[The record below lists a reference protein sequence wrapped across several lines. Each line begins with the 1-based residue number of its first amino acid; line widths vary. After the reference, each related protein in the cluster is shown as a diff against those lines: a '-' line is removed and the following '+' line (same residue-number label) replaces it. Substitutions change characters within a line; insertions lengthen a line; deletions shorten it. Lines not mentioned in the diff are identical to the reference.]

1 MIKLFGTTRRKRI
14 ISFFL
19 LITIVSEIV
28 TPTATFALTGGPSQP
43 EVQAFTPVSTAEMV
57 DLTSGDFKYNIPL
70 MDVGGY
76 PLNIAYN
83 SGIGMDDEA
92 SWTGLGWN
100 LNVGSINRNM
110 RGLPDDFNGEVI
122 EKELNMKDNTT
133 YGVNVGV
140 GIELFGG
147 VKNSDGNNGNSPG
160 KLNVGLGINYNN
172 YTGIGME
179 QTANI
184 GISAGD
190 KSKGSM
196 NAGLGMKSSNSGGL
210 TLSPNL
216 SFSAKTDNK
225 QKDDATTFG
234 SASIGIGMSV
244 NSRAGLKDLSVNAGY
259 KRNRQKECQY
269 KGETV
274 SLDRSGGTGSAGV
287 INFGAST
294 YVPFIQNSMVNNS
307 VALSFKLGTTVF
319 GLDGDITIGGYF
331 ANQSI
336 MNPYTSTAAYGY
348 MFSHVGQESDNVL
361 MDFNREKDQSFSRY
375 TKNLPITN
383 QTYDVF
389 SVTGQG
395 IGGAFRPFRSDVGYV
410 FDNKS
415 TNTSDSY
422 SAGGEFAGAQTAH
435 LGVDISV
442 VDVNT
447 VSGKWKDDNMAKGRL
462 MAHDATT
469 NKDYEPYYF
478 REVGEKSSDDVQN
491 TLFTSL
497 GGDEAYRIKIDKLV
511 DHRATDV
518 LENSESGIPLP
529 VPATNYIQQRQKRNQ
544 VMSTL
549 NLEDAKSYGFDKA
562 IYDPAVSHPAGM
574 DISASARPHHIAE
587 ITTLRTDGSRYI
599 YGLPAYNTQQEE
611 ISFNA
616 SATANATNQ
625 TTVTPHPG
633 YDAATGYVSYGANDI
648 STSNQNG
655 IDHYYSRVKM
665 PAYAHSY
672 LLTAIVS
679 PDYVDILGN
688 GPDDTD
694 LGNYTKFEYERA
706 VNTGGTSGN
715 YNWRIPYDLNSANF
729 NENGKSIQN
738 DDQGSFVYG
747 EKELWFV
754 KRVITKNYVAVF
766 SLGDRHDALGVQDVN
781 GGVGSNPVKSKYL
794 KSVSLYA
801 RPEYDADTT
810 PGKTNAVP
818 IKVVH
823 FVYDYSLCPG
833 VPNNDGLPETVN
845 SVNINAAKGKLTL
858 KEVYFTYGKSDKA
871 KFSKYQFG
879 YGQNN
884 SSGTQVSN
892 FKYQP
897 KAYDRWGNYMP
908 VNNDPNNHITS
919 GTVATPASAYTYT
932 SPLNNA
938 EFPYVDQW
946 SKTEAD
952 YRASAWNLTSIQLP
966 SGASIA
972 VKYESDD
979 YAFVQNR
986 PAMQMMNVIDVTSS
1000 TSLSGLPTANSI
1012 GELYQKTGPLQF
1024 TNNLYVH
1031 FELSGP
1037 LNSSGTASDEIR
1049 YKYLK
1054 DINGDGKYL
1063 YFRFLANLTKRGTT
1077 LGRNEG
1083 DHFEYVSGYA
1093 EMDGAV
1099 PDCGLSGVNGPHGF
1113 PVAYIK
1119 LKDVRR
1125 DDKTS
1130 FGAGSTINPIVK
1142 AVLNFGKTR
1151 YNNVVWDASFSP
1163 PGDVISAV
1171 KQLASEARGG
1181 PIKTMMQAIKGPN
1194 NSLMDKEYGKE
1205 FVRNKSWIRLYNTTG
1220 RKFGGGSRV
1229 KELKID
1235 DNWTSQTQDS
1245 NNPNGQASSVYGQ
1258 EFTYET
1264 TFMGET
1270 ISSGV
1275 ASYEPMLGGDENP
1288 FRQPVFMGPNKFTM
1302 LVPDERFFMEEP
1314 FGESFFPSASVSY
1327 SKVKVKNRIPSGV
1340 NVKTHGTGYVV
1351 HEFYTAKDYPTI
1363 TSHTPIYAKQ
1373 YKPPLGGLLKVMSR
1387 DYMAATQGYVIKLND
1402 MHGKQK
1408 AQSVYAEGSAD
1419 PMSKVEYFYKTK
1431 GGDYTDYGLRDVHS
1445 DASCPPNELDNTCV
1459 VIEKDGTISS
1469 KTIGM
1474 DFDAVADF
1482 RETETKTVMGGAQ
1495 INLSVFLVSI
1505 IPAAVPT
1512 VWPSYSFEKTRFRS
1526 AVMTKV
1532 ISNYGVL
1539 EKTTAH
1545 DNGSSVT
1552 TSNLAYDAQ
1561 TGDVLVTRTKNDF
1574 HDDIYSLKYPAFWG
1588 YDLMGPAYKNIG
1600 YSETVSFSAPGTFT
1614 VSRPDLFN
1622 IGDEITVPGTTPTV
1636 GWVCSI
1642 SGSQI
1647 SVISNAGNPAGT
1659 GTNVRVKVLRSGR
1672 RNLLSSQMAS
1682 LTSLVNPVDYDN
1694 NGLDAT
1700 LDVRTTGTKDYK
1712 VLNTSAIEYSDQ
1724 WQTFKGYEV
1733 ETTTCSSSLSAQGTA
1748 MSTFIQTLVANNKF
1762 QNPLTIS
1769 GSPNFTGAT
1778 VRTAGGVYNYGFSS
1792 SLYFPS
1798 YTPPGSNGL
1807 QWYFKPYPNNPTI
1820 ANFGVGCD
1828 PACFNSPFENC
1839 GHIIATGPS
1848 GFDWNVSKIKTITSF
1863 SVDPT
1868 SCNPVIQVC
1877 GTYVTTTNS
1886 TPRPVCFTIQATGS
1900 CWVLTTVTSSVTT
1913 SLCGIGIGSKV
1924 NPFWYGIKGSWRP
1937 KTTWSYLEDR
1947 NQQAYTSLNN
1957 NVDIRHDGAIKDYK
1971 PFYDIPVSGGTWSVT
1986 TANINRWTYT
1996 SEITKHT
2003 PNGVEVENRDALGRY
2018 SSALYGYNASL
2029 PVAVASNAQL
2039 QEIAFDGVEDYGFYG
2054 LICNGASRE
2063 HHFDFAKYPLNVT
2076 KQEAHTGKQSIKVNQ
2091 LTSLSVSKK
2100 LMSAPCTTAVSPLC
2114 SYTLTCSDFIYPFTP
2129 ITHQG
2134 SKKYILSYWVKE
2146 KETLASSGA
2155 VLTYLNSSIGL
2166 SVSGS
2171 GSVSMGTL
2179 KKSDIIDG
2187 WQRFEQDFTISS
2199 GASGRLNVTL
2209 VNTTNNITSYFDD
2222 IRIHPFNSNMKSFVY
2237 DPVTLKYVAELDANN
2252 FATFYEYDEEGSLVR
2267 VKKETEKGIMTIQE
2281 TKNHTKR

>member
-274 SLDRSGGTGSAGV
+274 TLDRSGGTGSAGV

-319 GLDGDITIGGYF
+319 GLDGDVTIGGYF

-395 IGGAFRPFRSDVGYV
+395 ISGAFRPFRSDVGYV

-422 SAGGEFAGAQTAH
+422 SAGGELAGAQTAH
-435 LGVDISV
+435 LGVDVSV

-447 VSGKWKDDNMAKGRL
+447 VAGKWKDDNDAKAL
-462 MAHDATT
+462 LSAHDATT

-491 TLFTSL
+491 ALFTSI
-497 GGDEAYRIKIDKLV
+497 GGEEAYRIKIDQLV
-511 DHRATDV
+511 NHRATKI
-518 LENSESGIPLP
+518 LENSESGIPKVLTG
-529 VPATNYIQQRQKRNQ
+529 TNYIQKRQKRNQ

-549 NLEDAKSYGFDKA
+549 NLEEAKSYGFDKA
-562 IYDPAVSHPAGM
+562 IYDPGLPHPAGM

-633 YDAATGYVSYGANDI
+633 YDATTGYVSYGTNDI

-688 GPDDTD
+688 GPDDYD
-694 LGNYTKFEYERA
+694 LGNYTKFEYQRA
-706 VNTGGTSGN
+706 VNSTSTTAN
-715 YNWRIPYDLNSANF
+715 YNWRIPYDPNRANF
-729 NENGKSIQN
+729 NENGKSVQN

-754 KRVITKNYVAVF
+754 KRIITKNYVAVF
-766 SLGDRHDALGVQDVN
+766 ELGDRHDALGVQDVN

-801 RPEYDADTT
+801 KPEYIADA
-810 PGKTNAVP
+810 PNNYVNAVP

-833 VPNNDGLPETVN
+833 VPNNDGGVETVG
-845 SVNINAAKGKLTL
+845 STNINAAEGKLTL
-858 KEVYFTYGKSDKA
+858 KEIYFTYGKSDKA
-871 KFSKYQFG
+871 KFSKYKFD
-879 YGQNN
+879 YGQLKK
-884 SSGTQVSN
+884 GTSTPLSN

-908 VNNDPNNHITS
+908 VNNDSLGHVTS
-919 GTVATPASAYTYT
+919 GAAATPPSAYTYT
-932 SPLNNA
+932 SALNNA

-952 YRASAWNLTSIQLP
+952 FRASAWNLTKIELP
-966 SGASIA
+966 SGATIR
-972 VKYESDD
+972 VNYESDD

-986 PAMQMMNVIDVTSS
+986 PAMQMMKVVAIGTSS
-1000 TSLSGLPTANSI
+1000 NTALPGTI
-1012 GELYQKTGPLQF
+1012 TGDLYAGTGNGQQNQYLF
-1024 TNNLYVH
+1024 
-1031 FELSGP
+1031 FELTEKLTYS
-1037 LNSSGTASDEIR
+1037 TTFEASAKIR
-1049 YKYLK
+1049 QKYLK
-1054 DINGDGKYL
+1054 DINSNGKYM
-1063 YFRFLANLTKRGTT
+1063 YFRFLVNLTNTT
-1077 LGRNEG
+1077 SNTTNAG

-1093 EMDGAV
+1093 ELDGNI
-1099 PDCGLSGVNGPHGF
+1099 PDCGIVPGLLSNNKQVGYV
-1113 PVAYIK
+1113 K
-1119 LKDVRR
+1119 LALVKR
-1125 DDKTS
+1125 DDKTAS
-1130 FGAGSTINPIVK
+1130 NPTLQINPIAK
-1142 AVLNFGKTR
+1142 AALNFGKTR
-1151 YNNVVWDASFSP
+1151 YNNLVWDASFSP
-1163 PGDVISAV
+1163 PGDVIAAV
-1171 KQLASEARGG
+1171 KQLASEAKGG
-1181 PIKTMMQAIKGPN
+1181 PVKTMMQAIKGPN
-1194 NSLMDKEYGKE
+1194 NSLMGKDYCRE
-1205 FVRNKSWIRLYNTTG
+1205 FVLGKSFIRLYSPSG

-1229 KELKID
+1229 SSLTID
-1235 DNWTSQTQDS
+1235 DNWNLQTVDGG
-1245 NNPNGQASSVYGQ
+1245 NPNGQANSQYGQ
-1258 EFTYET
+1258 EFAYET
-1264 TFMGET
+1264 TFMGQT

-1314 FGESFFPSASVSY
+1314 FGESFFPSASISY
-1327 SKVKVKNRIPSGV
+1327 SRVKVKNRIPPGV

-1363 TSHTPIYAKQ
+1363 TSHTPIYTKQ

-1387 DYMAATQGYVIKLND
+1387 DYMSATQGYVIKLND

-1408 AQSVYAEGSAD
+1408 GQSVYAEGSAD
-1419 PMSKVEYFYKTK
+1419 PISKVEYYYKTK
-1431 GGDYTDYGLRDVHS
+1431 GGDYTDHGFFNLFT
-1445 DASCPPNELDNTCV
+1445 DAVCPGNELDNTCT
-1459 VIEKDGTISS
+1459 VIEKDGTIAS
-1469 KTIGM
+1469 KTIGL

-1532 ISNYGVL
+1532 ISNYGIL

-1600 YSETVSFSAPGTFT
+1600 YSEKVSFSAPGIFAP
-1614 VSRPDLFN
+1614 SRPDLFN
-1622 IGDEITVPGTTPTV
+1622 IGDEITLPGTTPTV
-1636 GWVCSI
+1636 GWVCST
-1642 SGSQI
+1642 SGGQI
-1647 SVISNAGNPAGT
+1647 SVIDNAGNPAGT

-1672 RNLLSSQMAS
+1672 RNLLSAQMAS
-1682 LTSLVNPVDYDN
+1682 LTSLVNPVDYGND
-1694 NGLDAT
+1694 GLDGT
-1700 LDVRTTGTKDYK
+1700 LDVRTTGTKNYK

-1724 WQTFKGYEV
+1724 WQTFKGYTV
-1733 ETTTCSSSLSAQGTA
+1733 NDPASCQCVPTAAGYQAYTVLSNMVLTSSLPSV
-1748 MSTFIQTLVANNKF
+1748 IANTTNT
-1762 QNPLTIS
+1762 LTI
-1769 GSPNFTGAT
+1769 PL
-1778 VRTAGGVYNYGFSS
+1778 YNNGS
-1792 SLYFPS
+1792 SLCEANAVLAP
-1798 YTPPGSNGL
+1798 GL
-1807 QWYFKPYPNNPTI
+1807 QWKNVHLSYITGYSVNSNTSTCSGQMVVCAITGAYVP
-1820 ANFGVGCD
+1820 
-1828 PACFNSPFENC
+1828 PA
-1839 GHIIATGPS
+1839 GPS
-1848 GFDWNVSKIKTITSF
+1848 GISKGTYNF
-1863 SVDPT
+1863 SVA
-1868 SCNPVIQVC
+1868 
-1877 GTYVTTTNS
+1877 
-1886 TPRPVCFTIQATGS
+1886 CFTLTPKPGGKCDPFVS
-1900 CWVLTTVTSSVTT
+1900 CVNTPAANYS
-1913 SLCGIGIGSKV
+1913 CGVKAGDKV
-1924 NPFWYGIKGSWRP
+1924 NPFYVGIKGSWRP

-1947 NQQAYTSLNN
+1947 NQQAYTSGANN
-1957 NVDIRHDGAIKDYK
+1957 INIRHDGAIKEYY
-1971 PFYDIPVSGGTWSVT
+1971 PFYDIPVTAGGTWTVT
-1986 TANINRWTYT
+1986 TANKNRWTYT

-2029 PVAVASNAQL
+2029 PVAVASNARL
-2039 QEIAFDGVEDYGFYG
+2039 QEIAYDGVEDYSFYG
-2054 LICNGASRE
+2054 LICNGVSRE
-2063 HHFDFAKYPLNVT
+2063 HHFDFAKYLLNIT
-2076 KQEAHTGKQSIKVNQ
+2076 KQEAHTGKQSVKVNP
-2091 LTSLSVSKK
+2091 LTSLSVAKD
-2100 LMSAPCTTAVSPLC
+2100 LMSAPCTTAVSAPC
-2114 SYTLTCSDFIYPFTP
+2114 NYVLTCSDFIYPFTP
-2129 ITHQG
+2129 ITYEG
-2134 SKKYILSYWVKE
+2134 AKKYVLSYWVKE
-2146 KETLASSGA
+2146 KETGTPSPA

-2166 SVSGS
+2166 SISGS
-2171 GSVSMGTL
+2171 GSVSMGSL

-2199 GASGRLNVTL
+2199 GASGKLNVTL
-2209 VNTTNNITSYFDD
+2209 VNSTYNVTSYFDD